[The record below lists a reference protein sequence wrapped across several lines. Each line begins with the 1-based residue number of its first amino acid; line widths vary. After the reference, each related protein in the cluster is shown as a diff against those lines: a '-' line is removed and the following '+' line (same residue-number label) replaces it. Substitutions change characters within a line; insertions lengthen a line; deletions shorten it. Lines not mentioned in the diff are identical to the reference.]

1 MEHLFSLSL
10 GSDAFGPS
18 KLPQTFRK
26 VFCGGHCCVT
36 AVPPWSPTLLASSG
50 RTACRDTWSE
60 NLGLFA
66 SHLSFLAWGCLPIP
80 PQPAQLWLPALPD
93 TSATVTFPQRGAPFS
108 SGPHLSSIRAE
119 AQGTSAHFAPEKVT
133 SVYKSIFLTHCP
145 PSKTLQVRDPVS
157 LTLLQ

>member
-10 GSDAFGPS
+10 DSDAFGPS

-26 VFCGGHCCVT
+26 SVLWGPLLCGCCPSLV
-36 AVPPWSPTLLASSG
+36 PTLLASSG

-66 SHLSFLAWGCLPIP
+66 SHLSFPAWGCLPIP
-80 PQPAQLWLPALPD
+80 PQPAWLWLPALPD

-145 PSKTLQVRDPVS
+145 PSNTLQVRDPVS